1 MASSGT
7 MNNYTGW
14 LPGWRPV
21 LAISTLLYVASI
33 AAANDAD
40 QVLGTY
46 WLPDKDGQLAV
57 YKQDGRYFG
66 RISAYDVAGQ
76 RDEKNPD
83 KTLQSRPIVG
93 VNLFKDFAFDADK
106 ARWVDGTIYD
116 AKSGKTYKCRLWFED
131 GDRRVLWARGFIGF
145 SLLGRT
151 EKFER
156 VGAQEN

>member
-1 MASSGT
+1 
-7 MNNYTGW
+7 MNNRTRSRR
-14 LPGWRPV
+14 GWRLV
-21 LAISTLLYVASI
+21 LATSALLCIASI

-40 QVLGTY
+40 QVLGKY
-46 WLPDKDGQLAV
+46 WLPDKDGQLDV
-57 YKQDGRYFG
+57 YKQGDRYFG

-83 KTLQSRPIVG
+83 KALQSRLILG
-93 VNLFKDFAFDADK
+93 VNLLEDFAFHAK
-106 ARWVDGTIYD
+106 QARWVDGTIYD

-131 GDRRVLWARGFIGF
+131 GDFSMLWARVFIGF

-156 VGAQEN
+156 VGAQED

>member
-1 MASSGT
+1 
-7 MNNYTGW
+7 MNNGARSRRD
-14 LPGWRPV
+14 WR
-21 LAISTLLYVASI
+21 LLLVSSALLCIASV

-57 YKQDGRYFG
+57 YKQAGRYFG

-83 KTLQSRPIVG
+83 EALQSRPIVG
-93 VNLFKDFAFDADK
+93 VNLFKDFAFNAK
-106 ARWVDGTIYD
+106 QARWLDGTIYD

-131 GDRRVLWARGFIGF
+131 GDLSVLWARGFIGF

-156 VGAQEN
+156 VGAQED